1 MAQNDPA
8 AARFWAIQAIRIS
21 GVVLAVL
28 GALIL
33 GEIIDLPT
41 PVGYIFLVL
50 GALDV
55 FVMPIFLARRWKSD
69 S

>member
-8 AARFWAIQAIRIS
+8 AGRFLAIQAIRIS

-33 GEIIDLPT
+33 GEIIDLPVA
-41 PVGYIFLVL
+41 VGYVFLVL

-55 FVMPIFLARRWKSD
+55 FVMPLVLARRWKSTK
-69 S
+69 

>member
-8 AARFWAIQAIRIS
+8 AGRFWAIQAIRIS
-21 GVVLAVL
+21 GVILAVL

-41 PVGYIFLVL
+41 EVGYVFLVL

-55 FVMPIFLARRWKSD
+55 FVMPLVLARRWNS
-69 S
+69 SR